1 MKARFKVSKV
11 GKNREKTGGRQKGT
25 PNKKTKELIEILGA
39 FNPVEK
45 LKDIF
50 ANTKDDCLK
59 AKICLDLLKY
69 IYPQRKAID
78 FQSSENNGFTVIV
91 QDEKAK
97 KMLDEL

>member
-1 MKARFKVSKV
+1 MSKV
-11 GKNREKTGGRQKGT
+11 GKNRPKTGGRQKGT

-39 FNPVEK
+39 FNPAEK
-45 LKDIF
+45 LKEVF
-50 ANTKDDCLK
+50 KNTNDDNLK

-78 FQSSENNGFTVIV
+78 FQSEEDKGFTVIV